1 VALHITCHSMQRV
14 NMVTKK
20 QSIVKAKKLL
30 SEFAPEGE
38 SLAFINEDEA
48 RLLKAI
54 GGSGELTEAG
64 IPTYFFKSIK
74 KKFNKVVK
82 KVKERVRKI
91 MPNEVAEIGG
101 KIAPI
106 VSMFN
111 PAIGAA
117 LSAQASFDKD
127 GSITEALKSGAKT
140 YAVGQVGRVIGGG
153 TGNLQ
158 GNPFSGSTYSGGSF
172 GFSSPFSTQGGIGSM
187 FKPGGTGSNVLD
199 IFKKGSDLRVTDM
212 ISGGS
217 SGGGGIGSIFGK
229 GFNFLK
235 NNPKLAES
243 IFSGIMTGYGQYEQ
257 NKENEK
263 FQGPGFENL
272 RDDVYGGGY
281 KDYYSQDP
289 MTRADGGRIGFR
301 DGVGPNAALLQF
313 LGNIA
318 SANDAMKARAAR
330 YKSGKTLQSSK
341 TADDGIEDIIKQ
353 ITEEGINPEG
363 KNNSPMYGYEKREKA
378 AEGGPIELAYGGRSD
393 PAMEMDYRGGG
404 FIPVGAKE
412 RADDVPARLSKNEFV
427 MTADAVRAAGG
438 GSVDVGAQRMY
449 DLMNNLE
456 GQA

>member
-1 VALHITCHSMQRV
+1 
-14 NMVTKK
+14 MVTKK

-158 GNPFSGSTYSGGSF
+158 GNPFSASTYSGGSY
-172 GFSSPFSTQGGIGSM
+172 GFSSPFSTDGGIGSM

-199 IFKKGSDLRVTDM
+199 IFKGGQSPM
-212 ISGGS
+212 GGS
-217 SGGGGIGSIFGK
+217 FSDVATGKFTGGTQTGGGGIGSIFGK

-243 IFSGIMTGYGQYEQ
+243 ILSGIMTGYGQYEQ

-263 FQGPGFENL
+263 FQGPGYENYA
-272 RDDVYGGGY
+272 DVYGNRGY
-281 KDYYSQDP
+281 KDFYSQVP
-289 MTRADGGRIGFR
+289 M
-301 DGVGPNAALLQF
+301 Q
-313 LGNIA
+313 
-318 SANDAMKARAAR
+318 RAA
-330 YKSGKTLQSSK
+330 
-341 TADDGIEDIIKQ
+341 D
-353 ITEEGINPEG
+353 
-363 KNNSPMYGYEKREKA
+363 
-378 AEGGPIELAYGGRSD
+378 GGPIELAYGGRSD
-393 PAMEMDYRGGG
+393 PAMEMDYREGG
-404 FIPVGAKE
+404 FIPVGAEE

-456 GQA
+456 AKA